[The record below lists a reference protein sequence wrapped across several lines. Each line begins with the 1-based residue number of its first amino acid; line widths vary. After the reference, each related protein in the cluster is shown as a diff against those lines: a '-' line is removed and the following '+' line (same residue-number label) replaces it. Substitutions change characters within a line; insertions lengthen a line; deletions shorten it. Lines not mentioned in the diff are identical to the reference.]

1 MRQHDFREARE
12 EANRDICRSYQND
25 VIMEITNI
33 NMLNRPSH
41 LRKTEKIKNC
51 LKEVKSSNEERREFL
66 RIYWK
71 EYRTV
76 IVLGSCIKYT
86 NKMKIIRMHNKVHA
100 KYI

>member
-51 LKEVKSSNEERREFL
+51 LKEVKSKIKEFENSVYGKGH
-66 RIYWK
+66 I
-71 EYRTV
+71 
-76 IVLGSCIKYT
+76 
-86 NKMKIIRMHNKVHA
+86 
-100 KYI
+100 